1 MQGGREKT
9 AFAQACALDCLE
21 QAVAPA
27 SDAGPGAAL
36 SERCPW
42 PAPGELEAAFSALM
56 SARGRKVAANSLAA
70 RDPQLI
76 SEVMPL
82 LEAFYDHYF
91 QCETEFLAEIPEG
104 PVLVVGNHNG
114 ITGTPDMF
122 CHMTAFWRR
131 YGAQRKAY
139 GLMHD
144 VPFRV
149 PWAGPWLNAAGALAA
164 NPDNGRRAL
173 RDGAALLVFPGGDH
187 DACKPFTQRH
197 RIDFG
202 TRRGYVRLALRE
214 GVPIV
219 PVVSAG
225 AHESLFVAFRGSRIA
240 SALGL
245 PKYFRSNVFPIG
257 AALPWGLLFG
267 VPLPHLP
274 LPVKIHTRILPAI
287 RPQLSA
293 AAADDEALVEAVHRD
308 VVNSMQLGLDDIVR
322 EGRFGLWPRGRGK
335 NVARTLQS
343 LLISAKRIGGV

>member
-1 MQGGREKT
+1 MSEVR
-9 AFAQACALDCLE
+9 AW
-21 QAVAPA
+21 PA
-27 SDAGPGAAL
+27 SGV
-36 SERCPW
+36 
-42 PAPGELEAAFSALM
+42 LEAAFAALM
-56 SARGRKVAANSLAA
+56 AARNRKVMPNSLSA
-70 RDPQLI
+70 RDPKLI
-76 SEVMPL
+76 AEVLPL

-91 QCETEFLAEIPEG
+91 QCETEFLAEVPEG

-149 PWAGPWLNAAGALAA
+149 PWAGSWLNAAGAMAA

-173 RDGAALLVFPGGDH
+173 RDGGALLVFPGGDH

-197 RIDFG
+197 QIDFG
-202 TRRGYVRLALRE
+202 KRRGYVRLALRE

-225 AHESLFVAFRGSRIA
+225 AHESLFVAFRGARIA

-245 PKYFRSNVFPIG
+245 PKHFRSNVFPIG

-267 VPLPHLP
+267 IPLPHLP
-274 LPVKIHTRILPAI
+274 LPVKIHTRILPAV
-287 RPQLSA
+287 RPELPAS
-293 AAADDEALVEAVHRD
+293 AADDETLVEAVHRD
-308 VVNSMQLGLDDIVR
+308 VVIRMQAGLDGIVK
-322 EGRFGLWPRGRGK
+322 EGRFGLWPHGRGE

-343 LLISAKRIGGV
+343 LLISAKRMGGV